1 MKFLKHR
8 ANKFKGAIE
17 VVQKMGQFEDQRPW
31 RITFDMVTRKQ
42 IIDHARK
49 WNFILVHIK
58 IMESIKSLYAPG
70 QPFSVIYAY
79 GWTPFHLAAAL
90 GHFEVVKYL
99 MENHDYKNPKSDGIS
114 GETPL
119 HCAAR
124 FGRLDVVK
132 YIMCNVLDMNPKDK
146 NGETHLHYAARGGK
160 LF

>member
-1 MKFLKHR
+1 MLKAFADFLMTVLLMK
-8 ANKFKGAIE
+8 N
-17 VVQKMGQFEDQRPW
+17 D
-31 RITFDMVTRKQ
+31 D
-42 IIDHARK
+42 
-49 WNFILVHIK
+49 N
-58 IMESIKSLYAPG
+58 
-70 QPFSVIYAY
+70 
-79 GWTPFHLAAAL
+79 
-90 GHFEVVKYL
+90 
-99 MENHDYKNPKSDGIS
+99 KNPKSI